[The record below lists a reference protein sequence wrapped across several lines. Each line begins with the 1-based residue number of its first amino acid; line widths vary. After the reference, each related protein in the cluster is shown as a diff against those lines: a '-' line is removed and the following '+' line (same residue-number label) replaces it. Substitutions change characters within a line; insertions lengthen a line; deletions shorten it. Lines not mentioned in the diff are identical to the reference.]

1 MAKKKKEKK
10 LLSSRTDIVRK
21 MIKLRTEFIIL
32 KDKGFVDENLQELYN
47 YFYRIRMIY
56 MYTTSISN
64 NDRILIYKDLLKTIL
79 PLRKMISSKTSTSY
93 KKVEKI
99 LIDIEEKCKE
109 RLRHFTILK
118 NTRKVTGGYM
128 QYVSLEEG
136 EYNHRVKELTK

>member
-47 YFYRIRMIY
+47 YFYRVRMIY
-56 MYTTSISN
+56 MYTTNISN

-79 PLRKMISSKTSTSY
+79 PLRKMISIKTSTSY

-118 NTRKVTGGYM
+118 NTRKVTGGYI
-128 QYVSLEEG
+128 QYVPLEEG

>member
-128 QYVSLEEG
+128 QYVPLEEG

>member
-32 KDKGFVDENLQELYN
+32 KDKGFVDVNLQELYN
-47 YFYRIRMIY
+47 YFYRVRMIY

-128 QYVSLEEG
+128 QYVPLEEG

>member
-47 YFYRIRMIY
+47 YFYRVRMIY
-56 MYTTSISN
+56 MYTTNISN

-118 NTRKVTGGYM
+118 NTRKVTGGL
-128 QYVSLEEG
+128 QYVPLEEG